1 MKEKSKLSEDIKA
14 KDKKFDKEM
23 EQYDL
28 EIEVLKKSISKDEAE
43 K

>member
-14 KDKKFDKEM
+14 KDKKFGKEM
-23 EQYDL
+23 EQYNL
-28 EIEVLKKSISKDEAE
+28 EIEVLKKSILTGEEE

>member
-14 KDKKFDKEM
+14 KDEKFDKEM
-23 EQYDL
+23 EQYNL
-28 EIEVLKKSISKDEAE
+28 EIEVLKKSILTGEEE